1 MMRYLSTTLLLLA
14 GLSFMIPLLSK
25 PLLAGQH
32 WSERRW
38 SEAHLTHADIDAN
51 ALPPD
56 VADDSE
62 PCTEIGQ

>member
-1 MMRYLSTTLLLLA
+1 
-14 GLSFMIPLLSK
+14 MIPLLSK

-38 SEAHLTHADIDAN
+38 SGAHLTHADIDAN

>member
-1 MMRYLSTTLLLLA
+1 MMRYLRTALLLLA

-25 PLLAGQH
+25 PLFAGH
-32 WSERRW
+32 WSESRW
-38 SEAHLTHADIDAN
+38 SGVHWKHADIDAN

>member
-1 MMRYLSTTLLLLA
+1 MMRYLRTALLLLA

-25 PLLAGQH
+25 PLFAGH

-38 SEAHLTHADIDAN
+38 SGVQWKHADIDAN
-51 ALPPD
+51 AVPPE
-56 VADDSE
+56 VANDSE

>member
-1 MMRYLSTTLLLLA
+1 MMRYLRTALLLLA

-25 PLLAGQH
+25 PLLAGH

-38 SEAHLTHADIDAN
+38 SGAHWKHADIDTN
-51 ALPPD
+51 ALPD
-56 VADDSE
+56 VAADSE